1 MLSLVMGLGVSCV
14 GVWVLYRLF
23 CIFTNFY
30 ILDLHNRTCVA
41 FAKLERSIN
50 KHRIHNRT
58 SHDSV
63 MIVKSVRLLNLQL
76 NTWGFPKLCL
86 LSSVEYVIPFK
97 DVVQSLLN
105 ICLYD
110 ANSSILI
117 EPRTNHKGPLKKQPM
132 NTCTP

>member
-1 MLSLVMGLGVSCV
+1 
-14 GVWVLYRLF
+14 
-23 CIFTNFY
+23 
-30 ILDLHNRTCVA
+30 
-41 FAKLERSIN
+41 
-50 KHRIHNRT
+50 
-58 SHDSV
+58 

-76 NTWGFPKLCL
+76 NTRGFPKLCL